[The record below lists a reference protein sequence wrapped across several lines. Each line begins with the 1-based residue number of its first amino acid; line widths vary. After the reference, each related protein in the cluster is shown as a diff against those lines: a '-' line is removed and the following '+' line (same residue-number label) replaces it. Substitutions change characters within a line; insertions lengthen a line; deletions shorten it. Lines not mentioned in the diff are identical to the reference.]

1 MKERK
6 NNSMFIGGVT
16 EYDVMKVVNNLK
28 KKVSKDCNDIDMT
41 IIKTIIDEIVTPFT
55 YICNQSFLSGTF
67 PNKMKLAKVI
77 PLYKTGKQNAFTNY
91 RPVSLLPQFSKILE
105 KLFSE
110 QLDVFIEKQNILCES
125 QYGFR
130 SNRSTSM
137 ALLELIEEI
146 TSAVDN
152 KKCTIGVFIDLK
164 KAFDTIDHKLLLT
177 KLEHYGIRGVAY
189 DWIKSYL
196 CERKQYVSVN
206 SCNSE
211 DMNVV
216 CGVPQGSILGPKLFI
231 LYVND
236 IANVSSLLRF
246 VLFADDTNIILSG
259 DDAKEISNTLS
270 IELDKLNSWFAVN
283 KLSLNVSKTNY
294 MIFGNKK
301 IDKDMNIRV
310 GINGISIDRVYNT
323 HFLGVTIDDKLNWK
337 EHIKMIQS
345 KLSKTT
351 AIIYK
356 ASHVLTERALYILY
370 CSLALPYMSYCA
382 EIWGNTYRTNVLPV
396 FIKQKRLL
404 RIVCRAKRFD
414 HTTPLFYKMH
424 ALKLFD
430 LIKLKTAVVM
440 FKAYNNMLPV
450 NLQKLFVRVE
460 PIRRT
465 RNVNMFERRFVRTEL
480 KSMSLS
486 NCGVKLWNGLEINIK
501 SCRNVQVFK
510 KCFKEKCVHTYD

>member
-1 MKERK
+1 MTKIVKLYNATCPVKNVTVKEHNNDKPWITTGLKNACKKKNQLYLKFLRTRNYETETRYKTYKNKLTSILRRCERDYYSNLLEVQSSNIKETWKILNSIIKKRKTHSEYPDTFIHENKSVDSKMDISNGFNKFFVNIGPNLEKNIPNIANTHISDYMKERK

-41 IIKTIIDEIVTPFT
+41 IIKTIIYEIVTPFT

-164 KAFDTIDHKLLLT
+164 KAFDTIDHRLLLT

-189 DWIKSYL
+189 DWIKSY
-196 CERKQYVSVN
+196 QYVSVN

-211 DMNVV
+211 AMNVV

-246 VLFADDTNIILSG
+246 VLFADDTNIFLSG

-270 IELDKLNSWFAVN
+270 I
-283 KLSLNVSKTNY
+283 
-294 MIFGNKK
+294 
-301 IDKDMNIRV
+301 
-310 GINGISIDRVYNT
+310 
-323 HFLGVTIDDKLNWK
+323 
-337 EHIKMIQS
+337 
-345 KLSKTT
+345 
-351 AIIYK
+351 
-356 ASHVLTERALYILY
+356 
-370 CSLALPYMSYCA
+370 
-382 EIWGNTYRTNVLPV
+382 
-396 FIKQKRLL
+396 
-404 RIVCRAKRFD
+404 
-414 HTTPLFYKMH
+414 
-424 ALKLFD
+424 
-430 LIKLKTAVVM
+430 
-440 FKAYNNMLPV
+440 
-450 NLQKLFVRVE
+450 
-460 PIRRT
+460 
-465 RNVNMFERRFVRTEL
+465 
-480 KSMSLS
+480 
-486 NCGVKLWNGLEINIK
+486 
-501 SCRNVQVFK
+501 
-510 KCFKEKCVHTYD
+510 

>member
-16 EYDVMKVVNNLK
+16 EYDVTKVVKNLK
-28 KKVSKDCNDIDMT
+28 KNVSKDCNDIDMT

-77 PLYKTGKQNAFTNY
+77 PLYKNGNHNVFTNY
-91 RPVSLLPQFSKILE
+91 RPVSLLPQFSKIPE
-105 KLFSE
+105 KLFSGK
-110 QLDVFIEKQNILCES
+110 LDAFIKKENILNES
-125 QYGFR
+125 QCGFR

-146 TSAVDN
+146 TSAVDK
-152 KKCTIGVFIDLK
+152 KKCTISVFIDLK

-177 KLEHYGIRGVAY
+177 NLEHYGIRGVAY
-189 DWIKSYL
+189 DMIKSYL

-211 DMNVV
+211 AMNVV
-216 CGVPQGSILGPKLFI
+216 CGVPQGSILGHKLFI

-236 IANVSSLLRF
+236 ICNVSSLLRF
-246 VLFADDTNIILSG
+246 VLFADDTNIFLSG
-259 DDAKEISNTLS
+259 DDVKEISKTLS
-270 IELDKLNSWFAVN
+270 KQLDKLNSWFAVN

-301 IDKDMNIRV
+301 IDKYMNICVR
-310 GINGISIDRVYNT
+310 INGLSIDRVYNT
-323 HFLGVTIDDKLNWK
+323 KFLWVMIDDKLNWK
-337 EHIKMIQS
+337 EHITMIQS
-345 KLSKTT
+345 KISKTT

-370 CSLALPYMSYCA
+370 CSLALPYMTYCV

-396 FIKQKRLL
+396 FLKQKRLL
-404 RIVCRAKRFD
+404 RIVCRCKRLD
-414 HTTPLFYKMH
+414 HATPLFYKMH

-440 FKAYNNMLPV
+440 FKAYNTMLPV
-450 NLQKLFVRVE
+450 NFQKLFVG
-460 PIRRT
+460 
-465 RNVNMFERRFVRTEL
+465 
-480 KSMSLS
+480 
-486 NCGVKLWNGLEINIK
+486 C
-501 SCRNVQVFK
+501 
-510 KCFKEKCVHTYD
+510 